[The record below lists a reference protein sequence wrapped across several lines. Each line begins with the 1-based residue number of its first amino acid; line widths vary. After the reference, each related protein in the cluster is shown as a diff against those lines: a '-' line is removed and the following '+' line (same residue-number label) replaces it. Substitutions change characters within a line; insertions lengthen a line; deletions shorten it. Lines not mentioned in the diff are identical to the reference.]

1 MVEQAAQPEAPAVAR
16 YAATPAS
23 GSRKWLAFGS
33 GVGIEVDGN
42 ALRIVA
48 ARVRPSGVEVTGFRR
63 IENVTERPASEW
75 GNEYAAFAREAGV
88 AGVPVWLLVPR
99 SEVTVRHLMLPGVG
113 EKDLAAAVGYQ
124 VDGLHPY
131 EEGSAVFDYARLGT
145 SHAVLVGI
153 TKREVVD
160 HYSNLLSEAGI
171 RMAGFS
177 FSAAAL
183 YSASRVSVTP
193 PAGLLAFH
201 ETPSGLEVY
210 GESPARPVFSAV
222 FDMPEDRVRRV
233 AMSELRLD
241 GDPAHAEF
249 ADLLPPFRAAAD
261 FPREEGALALAA
273 AISSACPRLSLR
285 VNLLPEE
292 RRTQTS
298 TWIFVPTIILGS
310 LLLAAAA
317 AVAWQDSYQ
326 DKLLVEKLQVE
337 IHKLEKEAAKAQEI
351 DKAVQSAQDRIAL
364 IDRYRKRPQA
374 DIETLKEATTIIAA
388 PGWLQSFQ
396 LSRNEVYLSGE
407 GENATGLLR
416 ALDQSGRF
424 QNAQF
429 AQALSRIGNTS
440 MEIFTVKATREG
452 AGTGFEEG
460 EQR

>member
-1 MVEQAAQPEAPAVAR
+1 MVEQAAQPEAPVVEAYRTAP
-16 YAATPAS
+16 AT
-23 GSRKWLAFGS
+23 GSRKWLAFGT
-33 GVGIEVDGN
+33 GVGIEVEGN
-42 ALRIVA
+42 HLRVVA
-48 ARVRPSGVEVTGFRR
+48 VRVRPSGVEVTGFRR

-75 GNEYAAFAREAGV
+75 GNEYSAFARESGV
-88 AGVPVWLLVPR
+88 AGVPVWLLLPR

-113 EKDLAAAVGYQ
+113 EKDLAAAVGFQ

-131 EEGSAVFDYARLGT
+131 EEGSAVFDYARLGS
-145 SHAVLVGI
+145 SHAVVVGI

-193 PAGLLAFH
+193 PAAMLAFH
-201 ETPSGLEVY
+201 ESPNGLEVY
-210 GESPARPVFSAV
+210 GESPARPVFSGM
-222 FDMPEDRVRRV
+222 FDMPEDRIRRV
-233 AMSELRLD
+233 ALAELRIED
-241 GDPAHAEF
+241 DPGIAGF

-261 FPREEGALALAA
+261 FPREEASLALAA

-285 VNLLPEE
+285 LNLLPEE

-298 TWIFVPTIILGS
+298 SWIFVPTIILS
-310 LLLAAAA
+310 TLLLVAAA

-326 DKLLVEKLQVE
+326 DKLLVEKLHAE
-337 IHKLEKEAAKAQEI
+337 IRKLEKEALKAREI
-351 DKAVQSAQDRIAL
+351 DQAVQSAQDRIAL

-374 DIETLKEATTIIAA
+374 DIETLKEATAIIAA

-396 LSRNEVYLSGE
+396 VSRTEVYLSGE
-407 GENATGLLR
+407 AENATALLR

-424 QNAQF
+424 QNSQF

-440 MEIFTVKATREG
+440 MEIFTVKAAREG
-452 AGTGFEEG
+452 PGTGFEEG